1 MASISTMAACI
12 FLFGLF
18 LALVM
23 NFNYIVHSAEEGIA
37 VLVYFDEG
45 ITQDQIDEIGRE
57 IDARP
62 EVADIKYI
70 SADEAWEDYSKV
82 YLGEDNDELAEGFMQ
97 DNPLANSSR
106 YDVYLEDVEGQEEL
120 VNFIEGLDGVR
131 RVEQSEAAADVLS
144 TFNRLIGYVS
154 VAIVLILLIVALF
167 LIRNTITMGI
177 SVRQE
182 EIGIMKLIGATD
194 FFVRS
199 PFVIEGILLGAI
211 GAAIPICIL
220 YFLYNRIITS
230 VPACIG
236 RIPVSGSCGTGTGDR
251 YWFYRKYF
259 LCEKTPESISRSF
272 KSKERKNRLAKLAGH
287 TDAVG
292 LASISVSGKRR
303 WRKRHGTGQIQK
315 RLSSGNGVY
324 SGHWRRRSEDL

>member
-1 MASISTMAACI
+1 MRISTIAYIFKQGFKNIWRNLRFSLASISTMAACI

-220 YFLYNRIITS
+220 YFLYNRIITY
-230 VPACIG
+230 VVERFQNIG
-236 RIPVSGSCGTGTGDR
+236 SFLQFLPVSDVFQ
-251 YWFYRKYF
+251 Y
-259 LCEKTPESISRSF
+259 LVP
-272 KSKERKNRLAKLAGH
+272 
-287 TDAVG
+287 VG
-292 LASISVSGKRR
+292 LGLGIGIGFIGSIFSV
-303 WRKRHGTGQIQK
+303 RKHLK
-315 RLSSGNGVY
+315 V
-324 SGHWRRRSEDL
+324 

>member
-1 MASISTMAACI
+1 MRISTLAYIFKQGFKNIWRNLRFSLASISTMAACI

-23 NFNYIVHSAEEGIA
+23 NFNFIVHSAEEGIA

-45 ITQDQIDEIGRE
+45 ITQDQIDQIGRE
-57 IDARP
+57 IDKRP
-62 EVADIKYI
+62 EVADMDYI
-70 SADEAWEDYSKV
+70 SADEAWAEYSKA
-82 YLGEDNDELAEGFMQ
+82 YLGEDNDVLAQGFMQ

-106 YDVYLEDVEGQEEL
+106 FDVYLDNVEGQEDL
-120 VNFIEGLDGVR
+120 VNFIQGLDGVR

-154 VAIVLILLIVALF
+154 AAIVLVLLAVAFF

-194 FFVRS
+194 FFVRA

-211 GAAIPICIL
+211 GAVIPMGIL
-220 YFLYNRIITS
+220 YFLYDRIITYVVERFQNLGNFLQFLDVGEVFQYL
-230 VPACIG
+230 VP
-236 RIPVSGSCGTGTGDR
+236 
-251 YWFYRKYF
+251 
-259 LCEKTPESISRSF
+259 
-272 KSKERKNRLAKLAGH
+272 
-287 TDAVG
+287 VG
-292 LASISVSGKRR
+292 LLLGIGIGFIGSIFSV
-303 WRKRHGTGQIQK
+303 RKHLR
-315 RLSSGNGVY
+315 V
-324 SGHWRRRSEDL
+324 

>member
-1 MASISTMAACI
+1 MRISTIAYIFKQGFKNIWRNLRFSLASISTMAACI

-37 VLVYFDEG
+37 VLVYFDED

-57 IDARP
+57 IHDRP
-62 EVADIKYI
+62 EVADMDYI
-70 SADEAWEDYSKV
+70 SADEAWADYSKV
-82 YLGEDNDELAEGFMQ
+82 YLGEDNDDLAEGFMQ

-106 YDVYLEDVEGQEEL
+106 FDVYLKDVEGQDDL
-120 VNFIEGLDGVR
+120 VKYIKSLDGVR

-220 YFLYNRIITS
+220 YFLFT
-230 VPACIG
+230 
-236 RIPVSGSCGTGTGDR
+236 
-251 YWFYRKYF
+251 
-259 LCEKTPESISRSF
+259 
-272 KSKERKNRLAKLAGH
+272 
-287 TDAVG
+287 
-292 LASISVSGKRR
+292 
-303 WRKRHGTGQIQK
+303 
-315 RLSSGNGVY
+315 
-324 SGHWRRRSEDL
+324 

>member
-23 NFNYIVHSAEEGIA
+23 NFNFIVHSAEEGIA

-45 ITQDQIDEIGRE
+45 ITQDQIDQIGRE
-57 IDARP
+57 IDKRP
-62 EVADIKYI
+62 EVADMDYI
-70 SADEAWEDYSKV
+70 SADEAWAEYSKV
-82 YLGEDNDELAEGFMQ
+82 YLGEDNDELAQGFMQ

-106 YDVYLEDVEGQEEL
+106 FDVYLDNVEGQEDL
-120 VNFIEGLDGVR
+120 VNFIQGLDGVR

-154 VAIVLILLIVALF
+154 AAIVLVLLAVAFF

-194 FFVRS
+194 FFVRA

-211 GAAIPICIL
+211 GAVIPMGIL
-220 YFLYNRIITS
+220 YFLYDRIITYVVERFQNLGNFLQFLDVGEVFQYL
-230 VPACIG
+230 VP
-236 RIPVSGSCGTGTGDR
+236 
-251 YWFYRKYF
+251 
-259 LCEKTPESISRSF
+259 
-272 KSKERKNRLAKLAGH
+272 
-287 TDAVG
+287 VG
-292 LASISVSGKRR
+292 LLLGIGIGFIGSIFSV
-303 WRKRHGTGQIQK
+303 RKHLR
-315 RLSSGNGVY
+315 V
-324 SGHWRRRSEDL
+324 

>member
-1 MASISTMAACI
+1 MRISTLAYIFKQGFKNIWRNLRFSLASISTMAACI

-23 NFNYIVHSAEEGIA
+23 NFNFIVHSAEEGIA

-45 ITQDQIDEIGRE
+45 ITQDQIDQIGRE
-57 IDARP
+57 IDKRP
-62 EVADIKYI
+62 EVADMDYI
-70 SADEAWEDYSKV
+70 SADEAWAEYSKV
-82 YLGEDNDELAEGFMQ
+82 YLGEDNDELAQGFMQ

-106 YDVYLEDVEGQEEL
+106 FDVYLDNVEGQEDL
-120 VNFIEGLDGVR
+120 VNFIQGLDGVR

-154 VAIVLILLIVALF
+154 AAIVLVLLAVAFF

-194 FFVRS
+194 FFVRA

-211 GAAIPICIL
+211 GAVIPMGIL
-220 YFLYNRIITS
+220 YFLYDRIITYVVERFQNLGNFLQFLDVGEVFQYLVPVGMLLGIGIGLIGSIFS
-230 VPACIG
+230 V
-236 RIPVSGSCGTGTGDR
+236 
-251 YWFYRKYF
+251 RKH
-259 LCEKTPESISRSF
+259 LR
-272 KSKERKNRLAKLAGH
+272 
-287 TDAVG
+287 V
-292 LASISVSGKRR
+292 
-303 WRKRHGTGQIQK
+303 
-315 RLSSGNGVY
+315 
-324 SGHWRRRSEDL
+324 

>member
-1 MASISTMAACI
+1 MRISTLAYIFKQGFKNIWRNLRFSLASISTMAACI

-23 NFNYIVHSAEEGIA
+23 NFNFIVHSAEEGIA

-45 ITQDQIDEIGRE
+45 ITQDQIDQIGRE
-57 IDARP
+57 IDKRP
-62 EVADIKYI
+62 EVADMDYI
-70 SADEAWEDYSKV
+70 SADEAWAEYSKV
-82 YLGEDNDELAEGFMQ
+82 YLGEDNDELAQGFMQ

-106 YDVYLEDVEGQEEL
+106 FDVYLDNVEGQEDL
-120 VNFIEGLDGVR
+120 VNFIQGLDGVR

-154 VAIVLILLIVALF
+154 AAIVLVLLAVAFF

-194 FFVRS
+194 FFVRA

-211 GAAIPICIL
+211 GAVIPMGIL
-220 YFLYNRIITS
+220 YFLYDRIITYVVERFQNLGNFLQFLDVGEVFQYL
-230 VPACIG
+230 VP
-236 RIPVSGSCGTGTGDR
+236 
-251 YWFYRKYF
+251 
-259 LCEKTPESISRSF
+259 
-272 KSKERKNRLAKLAGH
+272 
-287 TDAVG
+287 VG
-292 LASISVSGKRR
+292 LLLGIGIGFIVSV
-303 WRKRHGTGQIQK
+303 
-315 RLSSGNGVY
+315 LSVCK
-324 SGHWRRRSEDL
+324 HLRV